1 MAQSGGGRKSV
12 SRSTARS
19 RSSARSSSSSR
30 GAASRKTAAKKG
42 GQARGR
48 QQKAQKAAAGTAKTA
63 GRGARRAGVEAKTVA
78 EFREALRKNLIK
90 PMEMVL
96 ISRDRIEEVLNEAV
110 DQGRV
115 TARDAQRI
123 TSGLVK
129 RGQGQTRDVL
139 KDLENLLE
147 RGRGEVRGRTA
158 GARKAATGAA
168 GRARKE
174 AAGARGRAARTA
186 SPALAQ
192 VDRVR
197 RGAGVGPNFPILE
210 YESLNATQI
219 QGRLKDLTPA
229 ELRKVRDHEKRNSN
243 RKTILKA
250 IESKLG

>member
-1 MAQSGGGRKSV
+1 MAQSGGG
-12 SRSTARS
+12 SRSGSKSSSRS
-19 RSSARSSSSSR
+19 RSSGSGSSSR
-30 GAASRKTAAKKG
+30 SSASRKAAAKKG
-42 GQARGR
+42 GAARGR
-48 QQKAQKAAAGTAKTA
+48 QQKAQKAASSTARTA
-63 GRGARRAGVEAKTVA
+63 ARGARRTGVEAKTVA

-96 ISRDRIEEVLNEAV
+96 ISRERIEEVLGEAV

-129 RGQGQTRDVL
+129 RGQRQTSDVL
-139 KDLENLLE
+139 KDLENLLD
-147 RGRGEVRGRTA
+147 RGRSEVEGRTA
-158 GARKAATGAA
+158 GARKAASGAA

-210 YESLNATQI
+210 YDQLNAPQV
-219 QGRLKDLTPA
+219 QSRLSDLTPA
-229 ELRKVRDHEKRNSN
+229 QLRKVRDYETRNAN
-243 RKTILKA
+243 RKTILRA
-250 IESKLG
+250 IETKLG

>member
-1 MAQSGGGRKSV
+1 MAQSGGS
-12 SRSTARS
+12 SRSGS
-19 RSSARSSSSSR
+19 RSSARS
-30 GAASRKTAAKKG
+30 AAARKG

-48 QQKAQKAAAGTAKTA
+48 QQKSQKAASSTAKTA
-63 GRGARRAGVEAKTVA
+63 ARGARGAGVEAKTVA

-96 ISRDRIEEVLNEAV
+96 ISRERIEEVLGEAV

-123 TSGLVK
+123 SAGLVK
-129 RGQGQTRDVL
+129 RGQRQTSDVL
-139 KDLENLLE
+139 KDLEHLLD
-147 RGRGEVRGRTA
+147 RGRNEIGGRTA
-158 GARKAATGAA
+158 GARKAAEGAA

-174 AAGARGRAARTA
+174 ASGARRRTVRRA

-197 RGAGVGPNFPILE
+197 RGAGVGPNFPIMGYDE
-210 YESLNATQI
+210 LNATQI
-219 QGRLKDLTPA
+219 QARLRNLTPA
-229 ELRKVRDHEKRNSN
+229 QLRKVRDHERRNAN
-243 RKTILKA
+243 RKTILNA